1 MNTKTKAD
9 DKQNLKSSHF
19 LHKINSKTATASTA
33 AAEWINRLMSLLAAV
48 TLALMTRMLSMTAG
62 LLTVTRGLGLG
73 LPYVGV
79 HVGLMGL
86 HRPGVHVGLLGLHAA
101 EPKPNAA
108 VPVFK
113 DAN

>member
-1 MNTKTKAD
+1 M
-9 DKQNLKSSHF
+9 
-19 LHKINSKTATASTA
+19 
-33 AAEWINRLMSLLAAV
+33 
-48 TLALMTRMLSMTAG
+48 ALMTRVMPETAG

-79 HVGLMGL
+79 YVGLMVL

-101 EPKPNAA
+101 EPEPNAA
-108 VPVFK
+108 VPVCR